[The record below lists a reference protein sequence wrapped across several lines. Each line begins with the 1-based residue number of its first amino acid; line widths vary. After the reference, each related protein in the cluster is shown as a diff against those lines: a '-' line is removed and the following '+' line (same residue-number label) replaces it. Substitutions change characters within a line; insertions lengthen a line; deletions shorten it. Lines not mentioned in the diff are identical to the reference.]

1 MMKNKQTEKNTRP
14 IVRLR
19 ALEPEDLDLLYK
31 MENDRDL
38 WEVGTTN
45 VPYSRYALHNYI
57 ANCSCDIYVDR
68 QLRMIAEN
76 VAHETVGIV
85 DLVNF
90 NPQHGRA
97 EVGIVILKRYRE
109 QGYAWSALSQLID
122 YSRDILTRQQLYA
135 IVCQGNKASVHLFQ
149 SLGFQRQMELKD
161 WLREDNQYKDA
172 WVMQYF
178 FGKKFVKS
186 LEVCK

>member
-1 MMKNKQTEKNTRP
+1 MMENKETEKSAYP

-122 YSRDILTRQQLYA
+122 YARNILNLHQLYA
-135 IVCQGNKASVHLFQ
+135 IVCQDNTASVYLFQ

-161 WLREDNQYKDA
+161 WLREDDQYKDA